1 MYFVRKKMFLYSSV
15 LYIVIQDKTLYFMY
29 NVYLYILFKV
39 PCSRADVFNSK
50 EVSMLEKRMLMK
62 FLTSCSEYDKNPTDY
77 EGTMNHA

>member
-1 MYFVRKKMFLYSSV
+1 M
-15 LYIVIQDKTLYFMY
+15 
-29 NVYLYILFKV
+29 YLYILFKV

-62 FLTSCSEYDKNPTDY
+62 FLTSCSEYDKNPADY